1 MTRLDELG
9 DKILKGAQLA
19 VDRMIAQAIKN
30 DDEIVIADKD
40 GKAIRVKAR
49 DLKK

>member
-1 MTRLDELG
+1 MTRLDDLG

-19 VDRMIAQAIKN
+19 VDRMIDQAIKN
-30 DDEIVIADKD
+30 DEEIVIAGKD
-40 GKAIRVKAR
+40 GKVMHVKAR